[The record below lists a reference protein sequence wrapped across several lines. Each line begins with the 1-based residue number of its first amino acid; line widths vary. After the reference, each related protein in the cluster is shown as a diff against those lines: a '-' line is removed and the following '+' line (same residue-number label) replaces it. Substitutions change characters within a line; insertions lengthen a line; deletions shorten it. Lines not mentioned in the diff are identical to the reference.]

1 METTVPTTM
10 TISERIFNF
19 SNLLGGDWW
28 SFIVITIVAFGFG
41 ALMMG
46 RALADTWRPV
56 WYNVAYGVLLGIANR
71 LFHNFFA
78 GDDILNLPAYVT
90 QTVIL
95 IAIALVTFRAT
106 TAYKMVTQYPWLYA
120 RSGPFSWRELS

>member
-1 METTVPTTM
+1 METTVPTTL
-10 TISERIFNF
+10 TVGERIFNF

-28 SFIVITIVAFGFG
+28 SFIILTIVGFGFG

-46 RALADTWRPV
+46 RALADTWRPA
-56 WYNVAYGVLLGIANR
+56 WYNVAYGVLLGIGNR

-90 QTVIL
+90 QTAIL
-95 IAIALVTFRAT
+95 IAIALVTYRAT
-106 TAYKMVTQYPWLYA
+106 QAHKMVTQYPWLYTRA
-120 RSGPFSWRELS
+120 GPFSWREIG